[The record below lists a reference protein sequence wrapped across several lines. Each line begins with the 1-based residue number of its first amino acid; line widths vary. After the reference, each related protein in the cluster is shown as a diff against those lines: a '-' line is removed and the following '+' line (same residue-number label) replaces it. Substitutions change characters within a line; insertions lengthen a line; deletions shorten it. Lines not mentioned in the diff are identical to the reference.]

1 MSTNNK
7 KQFKGSSADKS
18 YGPDKSESKKKRRRI
33 YFDLDESMAKGKKFL
48 DKETDE
54 KGNLSQRAKNLQQ
67 AIIAARK
74 TGKISDLG
82 VKDIADELKNLAK
95 GGMVKKYKKGGS
107 VKKKNKMITTRG
119 FGASRKT

>member
-1 MSTNNK
+1 MVKLNK
-7 KQFKGSSADKS
+7 KTGKS
-18 YGPDKSESKKKRRRI
+18 DFTPAEASDAKRKRRRI
-33 YFDLDESMAKGKKFL
+33 YSELDESMAKGKKFL

>member
-1 MSTNNK
+1 MVKLNK
-7 KQFKGSSADKS
+7 KTGKS
-18 YGPDKSESKKKRRRI
+18 DFSPSEASDAKRKRRRI
-33 YFDLDESMAKGKKFL
+33 YRELDESMAKGRKFL

-107 VKKKNKMITTRG
+107 VKKKNKMITTKG

>member
-1 MSTNNK
+1 MVTKNK
-7 KQFKGSSADKS
+7 KTGKS
-18 YGPDKSESKKKRRRI
+18 DFTPAEASDAKRKRRRI
-33 YFDLDESMAKGKKFL
+33 YRELDESMAKGRKFL

-54 KGNLSQRAKNLQQ
+54 EGNLSQRAKNLQQ

-74 TGKISDLG
+74 TGEISDLG

-107 VKKKNKMITTRG
+107 VHKKKNKMATTKG
-119 FGASRKT
+119 WGASRKT